1 MKLSTVLLALLINGF
16 IAAGS
21 EKAGAVVYCR
31 YFEHPAGCVA
41 RPGVAAAPTTDARNT
56 PQSIDAPTRG
66 FILRQDLFDR
76 NNPNNLRS
84 DWPGPRA
91 QPAQH

>member
-1 MKLSTVLLALLINGF
+1 MKLSTVLSALLINGF
-16 IAAGS
+16 IAAS
-21 EKAGAVVYCR
+21 TEKAGAVVYCQ
-31 YFEHPAGCVA
+31 YIEHPAGCVA
-41 RPGVAAAPTTDARNT
+41 RPGVIIAPPSDVRNFR
-56 PQSIDAPTRG
+56 PSIDALARG
-66 FILRQDLFDR
+66 SILRQDLFDR